1 MIFNIQ
7 FLYQTSTGLKIA
19 SENVDTYMMVISM
32 SKHFLQTTII
42 SSVLLLAGCSQLF
55 EKHIEYEYQ
64 KPDSFPVLHAIG
76 YAPISL
82 QPGATEEQKAIM
94 AMKASKLEAYRE
106 LAEQVYGQKVDAQ
119 TNVQGMVANNDTLK
133 VRVQGVV
140 RGAKVTKSYAV
151 GDTYATE
158 VELDMKLVHD
168 LYIGQTKPRSV
179 KKVTYF

>member
-1 MIFNIQ
+1 MAGCI
-7 FLYQTSTGLKIA
+7 
-19 SENVDTYMMVISM
+19 
-32 SKHFLQTTII
+32 
-42 SSVLLLAGCSQLF
+42 LLGGCSQMF
-55 EKHIEYEYQ
+55 DKHVEYEYQ
-64 KPDSFPVLHAIG
+64 TPENFPVLYAVG

-82 QPGATEEQKAIM
+82 QPGSTEQQKAIM

-119 TNVQGMVANNDTLK
+119 TSVQGMVANNDSLK

-140 RGAKVTKSYAV
+140 RGAKVVKSYAV

-168 LYIGQTKPRSV
+168 LYVGQTRPRSV